1 MKNFIAALTL
11 RFVDRLSQPARSA
24 ASALGGIE
32 KAQRM
37 GADASK
43 RWNRGLDELDDKLGR
58 LANASLVT
66 DGLGRAGETMMRPLK
81 SGVAAAAEFSEGM
94 TGIGITAQMTDQQL
108 QPMRRSIRD
117 TAREIGALPSVV
129 QGAYASV
136 LAEGVYKTEAELT
149 KAGRSVARFQKLAA
163 TMRDPISGDEAG
175 GLSAGLATSF
185 NVSAERLDQ
194 ANAMLNRSGQ
204 QGGVGIGVLARFVP
218 EQAASMKGLGGNS
231 ERGLADLLTANQMA
245 KRAAGSSDQGANN
258 ISNLLAAITSPETIR
273 KFSKL
278 GVNLEREIKAG
289 VEKGV
294 SPLETAAALTQRMTG
309 GDKFRIGELFG
320 DRQASSGMMALVQ
333 NLDEFRKKSAELR
346 GDRILQD
353 YYADLDRAA
362 QGPAASF
369 GRYTSSMA
377 TASISI
383 GTILA
388 PAVGVAADA
397 LGRIADWMSDA
408 SENGSILAKIAVW
421 VVAGFAAFAVG
432 AGAVGHA
439 VVGVLGPL
447 FIMKTLFGTMGGAAF
462 QMAGAR
468 IIGTLS
474 KMRLGM
480 MAFNLTMLA
489 NPVVLGVVAA
499 VAAIALVAVVVR
511 KYWEP
516 IKAFFGGVGQALG
529 EAFGPSLT
537 AIGSALAPLKPLW
550 DGVSGAVGGFFG
562 WVGRLLQP
570 MKATQGQLDGASSAG
585 QRFGRMLVTAFTFT
599 PVGLFVRGVRSGIN
613 MVRAVLSWRPLDTL
627 RAAWSG
633 VAGYFSGWRNL
644 FSGFGR
650 AMMQGLIGGIRAMLG
665 EVMGAVGGVASGAVT
680 RFKGILGIRSPS
692 RVFAQFGDYTMQG
705 LAQGLT
711 RSAGL
716 PVGAVA
722 AAAAAMS
729 GAVPTT
735 ALADIIPAMASPAAS
750 GRGAPGAATGGD
762 VHHHYSYGP
771 MTFYVSGEGRSIRE
785 LARELDRLRRSEQRG
800 GINDGGDL

>member
-1 MKNFIAALTL
+1 MTTNTTTKTFPLAHPFDFKGERVTEVTL
-11 RFVDRLSQPARSA
+11 RRPKGREIRAMQN
-24 ASALGGIE
+24 G
-32 KAQRM
+32 
-37 GADASK
+37 
-43 RWNRGLDELDDKLGR
+43 NR
-58 LANASLVT
+58 LASASLVT
-66 DGLGRAGETMMRPLK
+66 DGIGRAGESMMRPLRA
-81 SGVAAAAEFSEGM
+81 GVAAAAEFNQGM
-94 TGIGITAQMTDQQL
+94 TGIGITAQMTDKQL
-108 QPMRRSIRD
+108 QPMRRSIME
-117 TAREIGALPSVV
+117 TAREIGALPATV
-129 QGAYASV
+129 QAAYASV
-136 LAEGVYKTEAELT
+136 LAEGVYNTEAELT

-163 TMRDPISGDEAG
+163 TMKDPISGDEAG

-185 NVSAERLDQ
+185 NVRADRLDQ

-204 QGGVGIGVLARFVP
+204 QGGVGIGVLARYVP

-258 ISNLLAAITSPETIR
+258 VSNLLAAITSPETIR
-273 KFSKL
+273 KFSKM

-289 VEKGV
+289 VEKGI

-320 DRQASSGMMALVQ
+320 DRQASAGMMALVQ
-333 NLDEFRKKSAELR
+333 NLDEFRQKSAELR
-346 GDRILQD
+346 GDTVLQD
-353 YYADLDRAA
+353 YYADLERASK
-362 QGPAASF
+362 GPAASF
-369 GRYTSSMA
+369 ARYTASMNS
-377 TASISI
+377 ASIAT

-388 PAVGVAADA
+388 PAMGVAADL
-397 LGRIADWMSDA
+397 LGRVANWMSDA
-408 SENGSILAKIAVW
+408 SENGSLLAKAAVW
-421 VVAGFAAFAVG
+421 VVAAFAGVAVG
-432 AGAVGHA
+432 AGAIGHA
-439 VVGVLGPL
+439 VMGVLAPL
-447 FIMKTLFGTMGGAAF
+447 FIMKTLMGDMGGAGF

-480 MAFNLTMLA
+480 MAFNLSMLA

-529 EAFGPSLT
+529 EAFGPSLS
-537 AIGSALAPLKPLW
+537 AIGAALAPLKPLW
-550 DGVSGAVGGFFG
+550 DAVSGAVGDFFG

-585 QRFGRMLVTAFTFT
+585 QKFGRMLVLAFSFT
-599 PVGLFVRGVRSGIN
+599 PIGLFIRGIRTGIN
-613 MVRAVLSWRPLDTL
+613 VVRAVLSWRPLDTL
-627 RAAWSG
+627 RSAWSG
-633 VAGYFSGWRNL
+633 VAGFFNGWRNL

-680 RFKGILGIRSPS
+680 RFKNVLGIRSPS

-705 LAQGLT
+705 LAQGLN

-729 GAVPTT
+729 GAVPAT
-735 ALADIIPAMASPAAS
+735 ALADIVPAAVGPAAP

-771 MTFYVSGEGRSIRE
+771 MTFHVSGEGRSIRE

-800 GINDGGDL
+800 GINDGGGE